1 MSRGE
6 RFVQDHLRQKA
17 RMRAR
22 WIVAVP
28 AIVLSMLG
36 LAFARMALRRLALR
50 RRARGADALATAE

>member
-1 MSRGE
+1 
-6 RFVQDHLRQKA
+6 
-17 RMRAR
+17 MRAR